1 MYAVTNPATGE
12 LISEFDTATDAQ
24 VREAVSRADL
34 AFQSWKSTPL
44 EERSRTLA
52 RAADLFLERSD
63 ELARAITQEMG
74 KRLEESRGEVRIAS
88 DIFHYYSDNAP
99 KLLADETIAI
109 QGGEAKILKRPV
121 GVLLGIMP
129 WNYPY
134 YQVARFA
141 APNLV
146 LGNTIIL
153 KHAPSCPQSS
163 ALVEQLLHDAGVP
176 VDAYIN
182 VYATNE
188 QVAWA
193 LADPRIQGV
202 SVTGSERAGAAV
214 AAEAGRN
221 LKKVVLE
228 LGGSDPMVILDTDD
242 LDALVETAMESRMGN
257 TGQACNA
264 PKRMIVVDELYDD
277 FVTKMVQAARRL
289 QPGDPLDPETTLAPL
304 SSEQAAVRL
313 IGQLDEARNQGAT
326 IRVGGHRVE
335 RPGAY
340 VEPTVITD
348 VTPEMSAYRDEL
360 FGPVAIIF
368 RVDDEDDAVR
378 LANDTPF
385 GLGASVFSGDSE
397 RAERVAARIDAG
409 MVYLNQ
415 AGGSQPDLPFGGIKR
430 SGIGRELGALG
441 IEEFMNKKVVRL

>member
-1 MYAVTNPATGE
+1 MYAITNPATGE
-12 LISEFDTATDAQ
+12 IVREFETATDDQMRSAI
-24 VREAVSRADL
+24 SRAAD
-34 AFQSWKSTPL
+34 AFTSWKETPL
-44 EERSRTLA
+44 EDRA
-52 RAADLFLERSD
+52 RVAVRVADLFLERAD
-63 ELARAITQEMG
+63 ELARAITVEMG
-74 KRLEESRGEVRIAS
+74 KRIEESHGEVGIAS
-88 DIFHYYSDNAP
+88 DIFRYYADNLP
-99 KLLADETIAI
+99 QLLADETITI
-109 QGGEAKILKRPV
+109 QGGQAKILKRPV
-121 GVLLGIMP
+121 GALIGIMP

-134 YQVARFA
+134 YQVARFV

-176 VDAYIN
+176 ADAYIN

-188 QVAWA
+188 QIAWA
-193 LADPRIQGV
+193 LADPRIQGI

-214 AAEAGRN
+214 AAEAGKN

-228 LGGSDPMVILDTDD
+228 LGGSDPMIILDTDNMD
-242 LDALVETAMESRMGN
+242 DMVAVALESRMGN

-264 PKRMIVVDELYDD
+264 PKRMIVLDDLYDD
-277 FVTKMVQAARRL
+277 FVAKMVEATSAL
-289 QPGDPLDPETTLAPL
+289 QPGDPMDPETTLAPM
-304 SSEQAAVRL
+304 SSAQAAERL
-313 IGQLDEARNQGAT
+313 VAQLDEARVQGAT
-326 IRVGGHRVE
+326 IRVGGRRVD
-335 RPGAY
+335 RAGSY

-348 VTPEMSAYRDEL
+348 VTRDMAAYSEEL
-360 FGPVAIIF
+360 FGPVVIVF
-368 RVDDEDDAVR
+368 RVADEDEAVL

-385 GLGASVFSGDSE
+385 GLGASVFSGDST
-397 RAERVAARIDAG
+397 RGQRVANQIDAG

>member
-12 LISEFDTATDAQ
+12 LVEEFDTCTDDQLRDAIG
-24 VREAVSRADL
+24 RADS
-34 AFQSWKSTPL
+34 AFGSWRDTPL
-44 EERSRTLA
+44 DERMRVVDK
-52 RAADLFLERSD
+52 AADLFLERKE
-63 ELARAITQEMG
+63 ELARTITVEMG
-74 KRLEESRGEVRIAS
+74 KRIEESRGEV
-88 DIFHYYSDNAP
+88 DICSAIFRYYSENATSM
-99 KLLADETIAI
+99 LADQTITI
-109 QGGEAKILKRPV
+109 DGGEAKILKRPL

-141 APNLV
+141 APNLI
-146 LGNTIIL
+146 LGNTILL
-153 KHAPSCPQSS
+153 KHAPSCPKSS
-163 ALVEQLLHDAGVP
+163 AQVEQLLRDAGVP
-176 VDAYIN
+176 ADAYIN
-182 VYATNE
+182 IYATNE
-188 QVAWA
+188 QVAWL
-193 LADPRIQGV
+193 LADPRVQGV

-228 LGGSDPMVILDTDD
+228 LGGSDPMIILDTDD
-242 LDALVETAMESRMGN
+242 LDGLVELAVASRMGN

-264 PKRMIVVDELYDD
+264 PKRMIVLDDLYDA
-277 FVTKMVQAARRL
+277 FVDKMVAAVSAL
-289 QPGDPLDPETTLAPL
+289 TPGDPMDPATTLAPL

-313 IGQLDEARNQGAT
+313 AGQLDQARDEGAN
-326 IRVGGHRVE
+326 ILVGGARVE
-335 RPGAY
+335 GPGAF

-348 VTPEMSAYRDEL
+348 VTPQMAAYHEEL
-360 FGPVAIIF
+360 FGPVVIIY
-368 RVDDEDDAVR
+368 RVSDEDEAVR

-385 GLGASVFSGDSE
+385 GLGASVFSGDPD
-397 RAERVAARIDAG
+397 RAQRLAARIDAG